1 MWKAAVG
8 TEPEGGSKVEKTG
21 GRRSGRPWPENG
33 PMRRRRRRVMTVTM
47 MMMLHS
53 SRNEVPKFT
62 DARKK
67 GAVDAEIM
75 KRTGVMHRHF
85 GWIHHV
91 RR

>member
-1 MWKAAVG
+1 
-8 TEPEGGSKVEKTG
+8 
-21 GRRSGRPWPENG
+21 
-33 PMRRRRRRVMTVTM
+33 MTVTM
-47 MMMLHS
+47 MTKLHS

-67 GAVDAEIM
+67 GVVDAEIM
-75 KRTGVMHRHF
+75 RRIGVMHGRF